1 MDEERTRK
9 YLRQVEHILGHL
21 TYMFRSTFLCEVFNY
36 GRLYELAEND
46 LDILAM
52 FLQIINN
59 VCRKI
64 ITVLSIFDQQLP
76 EYPEIQVL
84 SQRKTNNE

>member
-1 MDEERTRK
+1 
-9 YLRQVEHILGHL
+9 
-21 TYMFRSTFLCEVFNY
+21 MFRSTLLYEVFNY

-46 LDILAM
+46 LDIPEM

-64 ITVLSIFDQQLP
+64 ITSPIN
-76 EYPEIQVL
+76 I
-84 SQRKTNNE
+84 